1 MKLIV
6 TYCNRGLNK
15 IQWNLKADLQH
26 FNKSIIGNGDN
37 AVIMG
42 RNTWNSINKTCFPK
56 RTNIILTRKNV
67 HKHFKET
74 QQNKKTLRIYLNSFE
89 ETIKYC
95 KSKNFENTWIIGGPG
110 IYDYA
115 LSHNII
121 KETHVI
127 FANEEKR
134 RSMFLHTLPFH
145 FKLTQETNY
154 QRGDNLLYK
163 HMVYENLS
171 YKS

>member
-1 MKLIV
+1 MKLII
-6 TYCNRGLNK
+6 TFCNRGLNK
-15 IQWNLKADLQH
+15 VPWNLKADLRH
-26 FNKSIIGNGDN
+26 FNKLTIGNGEN

-42 RNTWNSINKTCFPK
+42 RNTWNNINKTCFPK

-74 QQNKKTLRIYLNSFE
+74 QQNKKTLRIYMNSFE

-95 KSKNFENTWIIGGPG
+95 KSKNFDDTWIIGGPG

-121 KETHVI
+121 RETHVI
-127 FANEEKR
+127 FSNDEYR
-134 RSMFLHTLPFH
+134 CDPFLHTLPFH
-145 FKLTQETNY
+145 FKLTQERSY
-154 QRGDNLLYK
+154 QRGNDLLYK

>member
-6 TYCNRGLNK
+6 TFCNRGLNK
-15 IQWNLKADLQH
+15 VPWNLKADLQH
-26 FNKSIIGNGDN
+26 FNKLTIGNGEN

-42 RNTWNSINKTCFPK
+42 RKSWNNINKTWFPK

-74 QQNKKTLRIYLNSFE
+74 QQNKKTLRIYMNSFE
-89 ETIKYC
+89 ETIKYY
-95 KSKNFENTWIIGGPG
+95 KSKNFDDTWIIGSPG

-121 KETHVI
+121 REIHI
-127 FANEEKR
+127 RFANDEYR
-134 RSMFLHTLPFH
+134 CDPFLHTITFS
-145 FKLTQETNY
+145 FQINTRNE
-154 QRGDNLLYK
+154 
-163 HMVYENLS
+163 LS
-171 YKS
+171 TRKRFVI